1 MPGQSAQ
8 WIATART
15 LRRAG
20 FGVTGPEV
28 DAVVSQDWPSH
39 VDAMLSANPDADPGA
54 IATPVPALDVPRA
67 PGKGATPAARN
78 QYNQQLSEQ
87 QRVLSDWWVRRMVSV
102 GQPVHEKLTLLWH
115 NHFAT
120 SAQKVRVAAHMAA
133 QNQKLRTLS
142 LGDFRT
148 LAYAML
154 TDAATLRWL
163 DGLSNTAKAP
173 NENLAREFM
182 ELFALGHGNG
192 YTENDVRNGARALT
206 GWVIGAD
213 GQTSVVPKRQ
223 DAFRGH
229 PQLRRRGIR
238 RCGAGSAQVGRICR
252 GAAVAAIG
260 FRRATVAAGA
270 RPAGR
275 RIWPGTQPAGA
286 DPGDPHRQR
295 VHRRLC
301 RRRQHPDRMARRRHA
316 GTAGADRPTR
326 TAQARRR
333 DTASAGAATVQ
344 PTERRRLAARP
355 GVAVHRQRGGPLAC
369 RHPVG
374 ARRRPLEHRGHLARR
389 PHRRGRLPDRRR
401 SVVGP
406 HRNGAAAP
414 GAPTGSVGSG
424 RRQHTRIPDVLTEIN
439 RRRFLI
445 ASAGAGAAG
454 LLSTAVAVSWPD
466 LMRAAQDRPL
476 PANAGVLVIVTL
488 YGGNDGIN
496 TLIPYADNAY
506 HDARPDLAYAPG
518 DVIHLDEQLG
528 LNPAMKGLAQLW
540 NQRQLAIVRGV
551 GYPRP
556 DHSHFRSMDIW
567 QTASPAEP
575 VSTGWI
581 GRWLDAN
588 GDDPLRAV
596 NIGPV
601 LPPLAVGEK
610 YTAAALSP
618 GGAAGKAEK
627 FDAIMTALGND
638 DPNDTH
644 AIERAT
650 QQRLLQTLDEAV
662 ARFLQEMS
670 GDRYGKNVVLLAYS
684 EFGRRVRANASQG
697 TDHGTAGPVFVAGVP
712 VKGGFYGEEPSLT
725 DLDNGDLKF
734 TTDFR
739 DVYNELLTRTVGTDP
754 TPSVGAGRTGL
765 GFL

>member
-1 MPGQSAQ
+1 
-8 WIATART
+8 
-15 LRRAG
+15 
-20 FGVTGPEV
+20 
-28 DAVVSQDWPSH
+28 
-39 VDAMLSANPDADPGA
+39 
-54 IATPVPALDVPRA
+54 
-67 PGKGATPAARN
+67 
-78 QYNQQLSEQ
+78 
-87 QRVLSDWWVRRMVSV
+87 
-102 GQPVHEKLTLLWH
+102 
-115 NHFAT
+115 
-120 SAQKVRVAAHMAA
+120 
-133 QNQKLRTLS
+133 
-142 LGDFRT
+142 
-148 LAYAML
+148 
-154 TDAATLRWL
+154 
-163 DGLSNTAKAP
+163 
-173 NENLAREFM
+173 
-182 ELFALGHGNG
+182 
-192 YTENDVRNGARALT
+192 
-206 GWVIGAD
+206 
-213 GQTSVVPKRQ
+213 
-223 DAFRGH
+223 
-229 PQLRRRGIR
+229 
-238 RCGAGSAQVGRICR
+238 
-252 GAAVAAIG
+252 
-260 FRRATVAAGA
+260 
-270 RPAGR
+270 
-275 RIWPGTQPAGA
+275 
-286 DPGDPHRQR
+286 
-295 VHRRLC
+295 
-301 RRRQHPDRMARRRHA
+301 
-316 GTAGADRPTR
+316 
-326 TAQARRR
+326 
-333 DTASAGAATVQ
+333 
-344 PTERRRLAARP
+344 
-355 GVAVHRQRGGPLAC
+355 
-369 RHPVG
+369 
-374 ARRRPLEHRGHLARR
+374 
-389 PHRRGRLPDRRR
+389 
-401 SVVGP
+401 
-406 HRNGAAAP
+406 
-414 GAPTGSVGSG
+414 
-424 RRQHTRIPDVLTEIN
+424 LTEIN

-445 ASAGAGAAG
+445 ASAGAGAVG

-638 DPNDTH
+638 DPNDTPAMAAVCKAYRAARTADTTFASVKASDEGRNSLATQLSMVASAVKARVPTRVYTVQLGGFDTH
-644 AIERAT
+644 ANERAT

-670 GDRYGKNVVLLAYS
+670 ADPYGKNVVLLAYS

-697 TDHGTAGPVFVAGVP
+697 TDHGTAGPVFVAGIP
-712 VKGGFYGEEPSLT
+712 VRGGFYGEEPSLT
-725 DLDNGDLKF
+725 NLDNGDLKF

-739 DVYNELLTRTVGTDP
+739 DVYYELLKRTVAADP
-754 TPSVGAGRTGL
+754 TPSVGAGRRSL
-765 GFL
+765 GFLTA

>member
-1 MPGQSAQ
+1 
-8 WIATART
+8 
-15 LRRAG
+15 
-20 FGVTGPEV
+20 
-28 DAVVSQDWPSH
+28 
-39 VDAMLSANPDADPGA
+39 
-54 IATPVPALDVPRA
+54 
-67 PGKGATPAARN
+67 
-78 QYNQQLSEQ
+78 
-87 QRVLSDWWVRRMVSV
+87 
-102 GQPVHEKLTLLWH
+102 
-115 NHFAT
+115 
-120 SAQKVRVAAHMAA
+120 
-133 QNQKLRTLS
+133 
-142 LGDFRT
+142 
-148 LAYAML
+148 
-154 TDAATLRWL
+154 
-163 DGLSNTAKAP
+163 
-173 NENLAREFM
+173 
-182 ELFALGHGNG
+182 
-192 YTENDVRNGARALT
+192 
-206 GWVIGAD
+206 
-213 GQTSVVPKRQ
+213 
-223 DAFRGH
+223 
-229 PQLRRRGIR
+229 
-238 RCGAGSAQVGRICR
+238 
-252 GAAVAAIG
+252 
-260 FRRATVAAGA
+260 
-270 RPAGR
+270 
-275 RIWPGTQPAGA
+275 
-286 DPGDPHRQR
+286 
-295 VHRRLC
+295 
-301 RRRQHPDRMARRRHA
+301 
-316 GTAGADRPTR
+316 
-326 TAQARRR
+326 
-333 DTASAGAATVQ
+333 
-344 PTERRRLAARP
+344 
-355 GVAVHRQRGGPLAC
+355 
-369 RHPVG
+369 
-374 ARRRPLEHRGHLARR
+374 
-389 PHRRGRLPDRRR
+389 
-401 SVVGP
+401 
-406 HRNGAAAP
+406 
-414 GAPTGSVGSG
+414 
-424 RRQHTRIPDVLTEIN
+424 LTEIN

-445 ASAGAGAAG
+445 ASAGAGAVG

-476 PANAGVLVIVTL
+476 PANSGVLVIVTL

-638 DPNDTH
+638 DPNDTPAMAAVCKAYRAARTADTTFASVKASDEGRNSLATQLSMVASAVKARVPTRVYTVQLSGFDTH
-644 AIERAT
+644 ANERAT

-712 VKGGFYGEEPSLT
+712 VRGGFYGEEPSLT
-725 DLDNGDLKF
+725 NLDNGDLKF

-739 DVYNELLTRTVGTDP
+739 DVYYELLKRTVAADP
-754 TPSVGAGRTGL
+754 TPSVGAGRRSL
-765 GFL
+765 GFLTA